1 MPDRRKRRGMA
12 PTFAVVPLLAAGFV
26 AGCGSDDD
34 NNEQAFC
41 TARDQNG
48 NVVVV
53 ENRFCDSGTNGSYF
67 WYFGG
72 ANDFVGGNNGV
83 QRGARLRPA
92 KAAVAGKAMVVSTNR
107 AALANRGGFG
117 SSTKSS
123 GVGRST
129 ASSKGGFGGG
139 GGRSGGG

>member
-1 MPDRRKRRGMA
+1 MSAFNFSIEITPDGASA
-12 PTFAVVPLLAAGFV
+12 PL
-26 AGCGSDDD
+26 CGASFS
-34 NNEQAFC
+34 E
-41 TARDQNG
+41 
-48 NVVVV
+48 
-53 ENRFCDSGTNGSYF
+53 CDGLEMTIE
-67 WYFGG
+67 
-72 ANDFVGGNNGV
+72 AKTIREGGNNGV